1 MLATAGCGLFP
12 AVHPKMAKCQEKKIK
27 IPTEHYF
34 ELGKTTRKQ
43 PQTAKERFRC
53 LFLWHMNFFFSA
65 FRTLERAETL
75 NLSAPEVKE
84 QGGVEMQRPANGVA
98 VLSRIHF

>member
-1 MLATAGCGLFP
+1 MSIPVAHELFFP
-12 AVHPKMAKCQEKKIK
+12 
-27 IPTEHYF
+27 
-34 ELGKTTRKQ
+34 
-43 PQTAKERFRC
+43 
-53 LFLWHMNFFFSA
+53 A

>member
-1 MLATAGCGLFP
+1 
-12 AVHPKMAKCQEKKIK
+12 
-27 IPTEHYF
+27 
-34 ELGKTTRKQ
+34 
-43 PQTAKERFRC
+43 
-53 LFLWHMNFFFSA
+53 MNFFFSA

-98 VLSRIHF
+98 VLSHIHFLKDRLQMQLAASRSARLPESHYNEAAFSQIIY